1 MYKVIIEDL
10 YVDTIIGLCDWERD
24 VEQRISFDIEIQ
36 VDIRNAAEM
45 DDINKTVDYV
55 AISDQV
61 KKFTRSNKFF
71 LIETLVVRLM
81 RHLIDTYVLID
92 SLTITVRKPLAIKNA
107 SSATV
112 KGSMS
117 RSDMN

>member
-24 VEQRISFDIEIQ
+24 VEQRISFDIEMD
-36 VDIRNAAEM
+36 VDIRDASKT

-55 AISDQV
+55 AISEQV
-61 KKFTRSNKFF
+61 EQFTRSNKFF

-81 RHLIDTYVLID
+81 KHLIHTYTLIN
-92 SLTITVRKPLAIKNA
+92 SVTITVRKPLAIKNA

-112 KGSMS
+112 KGNMS
-117 RSDMN
+117 RRDIN

>member
-55 AISDQV
+55 AISMLLQNLF
-61 KKFTRSNKFF
+61 KINFF
-71 LIETLVVRLM
+71 
-81 RHLIDTYVLID
+81 D
-92 SLTITVRKPLAIKNA
+92 
-107 SSATV
+107 
-112 KGSMS
+112 
-117 RSDMN
+117 